1 MKDLTGTRLG
11 QYEIVERLGGGGMAV
26 VYRAV
31 QQPLGREVALKAL
44 SSELFQDDGFVKRF
58 ETEAKTLAKLDHP
71 NILPIYDFEL
81 SDGVA
86 YLTMPLIRGGTL
98 RDILNRGPLDTL
110 TAWRY
115 LREIGDGLQHAHD
128 AGIVH
133 RDLKPTNVLIHAD
146 GRAMLADFGLARGA
160 GQPTHL
166 TTIGLAIGTPG
177 YMAPEQVMGHDVDKR
192 ADIYA
197 MGVLTFEMLTGR
209 LPFIGANR
217 MEVAYTTVNA
227 PIPSAVKL
235 NAALPDELDLLLAKV
250 LAKDPEQRPQT
261 VRDLLAEMARLP
273 QRRQQAPPRSARRG
287 LWRWRHRV
295 RGDGRAGDRR
305 QMRVIAPAP
314 PCPYRCTA
322 RPIPTPTA
330 VGGSAIR
337 TLELMGVRA
346 SRARGRFILNSH
358 VSNLIHVARSVT
370 GDRWPEI
377 AYAAGL
383 VQYVE
388 QDPPHDDQLSSPVES
403 LSRLNE
409 AFETVYGPEAEDM
422 IRTWARR
429 ATERWLAEGRH
440 GMGGARRLVPG
451 RQRKLVGVVKSFTE
465 AMDNVR
471 GEHTHAWLQV
481 DEHQFWLVN
490 FSNMFALGRIKT
502 VKSCHI
508 WTASIETI
516 LRWAGLAND
525 WYVEEVECGSVTGH
539 FRLRLRHPI
548 SRNLGSGFGRAG
560 VTPNHVK
567 QTTVY
572 YACYYAA
579 RVNIGLAEMAR
590 PIKSP
595 SLLSEGPPPTG
606 GGPSYYIHVRR
617 NSSGFPSS
625 GLCRRSE
632 GLRRLKGPAS
642 GRSVR
647 R

>member
-44 SSELFQDDGFVKRF
+44 SSELFQDEGFVKRF

-71 NILPIYDFEL
+71 NILPIYDFEVTE
-81 SDGVA
+81 GVA
-86 YLTMPLIRGGTL
+86 FLTMPLIRGGTL
-98 RDILNRGPLDTL
+98 RDILNRGPLDPL

-209 LPFIGANR
+209 LPYIGANR
-217 MEVAYTTVNA
+217 MEVAYATVNS

-235 NAALPDELDLLLAKV
+235 NAALPDELDQLLAKV
-250 LAKDPEQRPQT
+250 LAKDPAQRPQT
-261 VRDLLAEMARLP
+261 VRDLLAQMAKLP
-273 QRRQQAPPRSARRG
+273 QRR
-287 LWRWRHRV
+287 
-295 RGDGRAGDRR
+295 
-305 QMRVIAPAP
+305 IAPVAAAASVPAGTAAAASGAAVLPKPSTGPQGPDTTSMRAVSAP
-314 PCPYRCTA
+314 AILHGSPP
-322 RPIPTPTA
+322 PTPTTTA
-330 VGGSAIR
+330 GSAIR
-337 TLELMGVRA
+337 TLELMGVKPA
-346 SRARGRFILNSH
+346 RARGRFILNSH
-358 VSNLIHVARSVT
+358 VSNIVHVARDIT
-370 GDRWPEI
+370 GDRWPEV

-388 QDPPHDDQLSSPVES
+388 QDPPYDDQLSSPVES

-409 AFETVYGPEAEDM
+409 AFETIYGPEAEDM
-422 IRTWARR
+422 IRAWGRR

-440 GMGGARRLVPG
+440 GMGGPRRLVPG
-451 RQRKLVGVVKSFTE
+451 RQRKLAGVVKNFSE

-508 WTASIETI
+508 WTSTVETI

-525 WYVEEVECGSVTGH
+525 WYVEEVECGCVTGT
-539 FRLRLRHPI
+539 FDCVFAI
-548 SRNLGSGFGRAG
+548 
-560 VTPNHVK
+560 
-567 QTTVY
+567 
-572 YACYYAA
+572 
-579 RVNIGLAEMAR
+579 
-590 PIKSP
+590 
-595 SLLSEGPPPTG
+595 
-606 GGPSYYIHVRR
+606 
-617 NSSGFPSS
+617 
-625 GLCRRSE
+625 
-632 GLRRLKGPAS
+632 
-642 GRSVR
+642 RSVES
-647 R
+647 

>member
-44 SSELFQDDGFVKRF
+44 SSELFQDEGFVKRF

-71 NILPIYDFEL
+71 NILPIYDFEVTE
-81 SDGVA
+81 GVA
-86 YLTMPLIRGGTL
+86 FLTMPLIRGGTL
-98 RDILNRGPLDTL
+98 RDILNRGPLDPL

-209 LPFIGANR
+209 LPYIGSNR
-217 MEVAYTTVNA
+217 MEVAYATVNS

-235 NAALPDELDLLLAKV
+235 NAALPDELDQLLAKV
-250 LAKDPEQRPQT
+250 LAKDPAQRPQT
-261 VRDLLAEMARLP
+261 VRDLLAQMARLP
-273 QRRQQAPPRSARRG
+273 QRRLAPLVAAAPVPAVTAGGGVVVMPRPATGPQGPDTTS
-287 LWRWRHRV
+287 
-295 RGDGRAGDRR
+295 
-305 QMRVIAPAP
+305 MRVVASAPAILHGSP
-314 PCPYRCTA
+314 P
-322 RPIPTPTA
+322 PTPTTT
-330 VGGSAIR
+330 GGSAIR
-337 TLELMGVRA
+337 TLELMGVKTA
-346 SRARGRFILNSH
+346 RARGRFILNSH
-358 VSNLIHVARSVT
+358 VSNLVHVARDVT
-370 GDRWPEI
+370 GDRWPEV

-409 AFETVYGPEAEDM
+409 AFETIYGPEAEDT
-422 IRTWARR
+422 IRAWGRR
-429 ATERWLAEGRH
+429 ATERWLADGRH
-440 GMGGARRLVPG
+440 GMGGPRRLVPG
-451 RQRKLVGVVKSFTE
+451 RQRKLQGVVKNFTE

-508 WTASIETI
+508 WTSTIETI

-525 WYVEEVECGSVTGH
+525 WYVEEVECGCVTGT
-539 FRLRLRHPI
+539 FDCVFAI
-548 SRNLGSGFGRAG
+548 
-560 VTPNHVK
+560 
-567 QTTVY
+567 
-572 YACYYAA
+572 
-579 RVNIGLAEMAR
+579 
-590 PIKSP
+590 
-595 SLLSEGPPPTG
+595 
-606 GGPSYYIHVRR
+606 
-617 NSSGFPSS
+617 
-625 GLCRRSE
+625 
-632 GLRRLKGPAS
+632 
-642 GRSVR
+642 RSVES
-647 R
+647 

>member
-44 SSELFQDDGFVKRF
+44 SSELFQDEGFVKRF

-71 NILPIYDFEL
+71 NILPIYDFEVM
-81 SDGVA
+81 DGVA
-86 YLTMPLIRGGTL
+86 FLTMPLIRGGTL
-98 RDILNRGPLDTL
+98 RDILNRGPLDPL

-209 LPFIGANR
+209 LPYIGANR
-217 MEVAYTTVNA
+217 MEVAYATVNSQ
-227 PIPSAVKL
+227 IPSAVKL
-235 NAALPDELDLLLAKV
+235 NAALPDELDQLLAKV
-250 LAKDPEQRPQT
+250 LAKDPAQRPQT
-261 VRDLLAEMARLP
+261 VRDLLALMARLP
-273 QRRQQAPPRSARRG
+273 QRR
-287 LWRWRHRV
+287 
-295 RGDGRAGDRR
+295 
-305 QMRVIAPAP
+305 IAPVAAAAP
-314 PCPYRCTA
+314 MPAVTA
-322 RPIPTPTA
+322 GGGVVTMQRPVSGPLGPDTTSMRAVPSSPVAIHGSPPPTPTTA
-330 VGGSAIR
+330 GGSAIR
-337 TLELMGVRA
+337 TLELMGVKA
-346 SRARGRFILNSH
+346 ARARGRFILNSH
-358 VSNLIHVARSVT
+358 VSNLVHVARNVS
-370 GDRWPEI
+370 GDRWPEV

-409 AFETVYGPEAEDM
+409 AFETIYGPEAEDM
-422 IRTWARR
+422 IRAWGRR

-440 GMGGARRLVPG
+440 GMGGPRRLVPG
-451 RQRKLVGVVKSFTE
+451 RQRKLAGVVKNFTE

-508 WTASIETI
+508 WTSTIETI

-525 WYVEEVECGSVTGH
+525 WYVEEVECGCVTGT
-539 FRLRLRHPI
+539 FDCVFAI
-548 SRNLGSGFGRAG
+548 
-560 VTPNHVK
+560 
-567 QTTVY
+567 
-572 YACYYAA
+572 
-579 RVNIGLAEMAR
+579 
-590 PIKSP
+590 
-595 SLLSEGPPPTG
+595 
-606 GGPSYYIHVRR
+606 
-617 NSSGFPSS
+617 
-625 GLCRRSE
+625 
-632 GLRRLKGPAS
+632 
-642 GRSVR
+642 RSVEN
-647 R
+647 

>member
-1 MKDLTGTRLG
+1 MKDLTGTRVG

-71 NILPIYDFEL
+71 NILPIYDFEMN
-81 SDGVA
+81 DGVA

-98 RDILNRGPLDTL
+98 RDVLNRGPLDTL

-209 LPFIGANR
+209 LPFIGSNR
-217 MEVAYTTVNA
+217 MEVAYSTVNA

-235 NAALPDELDLLLAKV
+235 NAALPDELDQLLAKI
-250 LAKDPEQRPQT
+250 LAKDPAARPQT
-261 VRDLLAEMARLP
+261 VRDLLSQMARLP
-273 QRRQQAPPRSARRG
+273 QRRQTAAAAVAGQGGVATAPGRPAPTVEPPTAASMKVIAAAPPRPLQGS
-287 LWRWRHRV
+287 
-295 RGDGRAGDRR
+295 
-305 QMRVIAPAP
+305 
-314 PCPYRCTA
+314 
-322 RPIPTPTA
+322 PIPTPTG

-337 TLELMGVRA
+337 TLELMGIKA
-346 SRARGRFILNSH
+346 SRARGRFILNSY
-358 VSNLIHVARSVT
+358 VSNLVHVARSVT
-370 GDRWPEI
+370 GDRWPEL

-388 QDPPHDDQLSSPVES
+388 QDPPHDDQLSSPVEA

-409 AFETVYGPEAEDM
+409 AFETVYGPEAEDT
-422 IRTWARR
+422 IRSWGRR
-429 ATERWLAEGRH
+429 VTERWLADGRH
-440 GMGGARRLVPG
+440 GMGGPRRLVPG
-451 RQRKLVGVVKSFTE
+451 RQRKLASLVKSFAE

-508 WTASIETI
+508 WVTTIETI

-525 WYVEEVECGSVTGH
+525 WYVEEVECGSVTGT
-539 FRLRLRHPI
+539 FDCVFAI
-548 SRNLGSGFGRAG
+548 
-560 VTPNHVK
+560 
-567 QTTVY
+567 
-572 YACYYAA
+572 
-579 RVNIGLAEMAR
+579 
-590 PIKSP
+590 
-595 SLLSEGPPPTG
+595 
-606 GGPSYYIHVRR
+606 
-617 NSSGFPSS
+617 
-625 GLCRRSE
+625 
-632 GLRRLKGPAS
+632 
-642 GRSVR
+642 RSVET
-647 R
+647 

>member
-44 SSELFQDDGFVKRF
+44 SSELFQDEGFVKRF

-71 NILPIYDFEL
+71 NILPIYDFEVTE
-81 SDGVA
+81 GVA
-86 YLTMPLIRGGTL
+86 FLTMPLIRGGTL
-98 RDILNRGPLDTL
+98 RDILNRGPLDPL

-133 RDLKPTNVLIHAD
+133 RDLKPTNVLIHSD

-209 LPFIGANR
+209 LPYIGANR
-217 MEVAYTTVNA
+217 MEVAYATVNS

-235 NAALPDELDLLLAKV
+235 SAALPDELDQLLTKV
-250 LAKDPEQRPQT
+250 LAKDPAQRPQT
-261 VRDLLAEMARLP
+261 VRDLLAQMAKLP
-273 QRRQQAPPRSARRG
+273 QRR
-287 LWRWRHRV
+287 
-295 RGDGRAGDRR
+295 
-305 QMRVIAPAP
+305 IAPAAAAASVPAGTAAGVAGIGVMPRPATGPQGPETTSMRAVSAPAILHGSP
-314 PCPYRCTA
+314 P
-322 RPIPTPTA
+322 PTPTTTA
-330 VGGSAIR
+330 GSAIR
-337 TLELMGVRA
+337 TLELMGVKPA
-346 SRARGRFILNSH
+346 RARGRFILNSH
-358 VSNLIHVARSVT
+358 VSNIVHVARDIT
-370 GDRWPEI
+370 GDRWPEV

-409 AFETVYGPEAEDM
+409 AFETIYGPEAEDM
-422 IRTWARR
+422 IRAWGRR

-440 GMGGARRLVPG
+440 GMGGPRRLVPG
-451 RQRKLVGVVKSFTE
+451 RQRKLAGVVKNFTE

-502 VKSCHI
+502 VKSCHM
-508 WTASIETI
+508 WTSTIETI

-525 WYVEEVECGSVTGH
+525 WYVEEVECGCVTGT
-539 FRLRLRHPI
+539 FDCVFAI
-548 SRNLGSGFGRAG
+548 
-560 VTPNHVK
+560 
-567 QTTVY
+567 
-572 YACYYAA
+572 
-579 RVNIGLAEMAR
+579 
-590 PIKSP
+590 
-595 SLLSEGPPPTG
+595 
-606 GGPSYYIHVRR
+606 
-617 NSSGFPSS
+617 
-625 GLCRRSE
+625 
-632 GLRRLKGPAS
+632 
-642 GRSVR
+642 RSVES
-647 R
+647 

>member
-1 MKDLTGTRLG
+1 MKLKDLTGTRLG
-11 QYEIVERLGGGGMAV
+11 QYEVVERLGGGGMAV

-81 SDGVA
+81 NEGVA

-197 MGVLTFEMLTGR
+197 MGVLCFEMLTGR
-209 LPFIGANR
+209 LPFIGSNR
-217 MEVAYTTVNA
+217 MEVAYSTVNA

-250 LAKDPEQRPQT
+250 LAKDPATRPQS
-261 VRDLLAEMARLP
+261 VKDLLAEMARLP
-273 QRRQQAPPRSARRG
+273 QRRQAAAAPATAAATPQASAPPRPGMTQEPPTAANMRALGATPPS
-287 LWRWRHRV
+287 RV
-295 RGDGRAGDRR
+295 PSTL
-305 QMRVIAPAP
+305 PAMLQGS
-314 PCPYRCTA
+314 
-322 RPIPTPTA
+322 PIPTPTA
-330 VGGSAIR
+330 MGGSAIR

-346 SRARGRFILNSH
+346 ARARGRFILNSH
-358 VSNLIHVARSVT
+358 VSNLVHVARDVT

-388 QDPPHDDQLSSPVES
+388 QDPPHDDQLSSPVEA

-409 AFETVYGPEAEDM
+409 AFETIYGPEAEDR
-422 IRTWARR
+422 IRTWGRR
-429 ATERWLAEGRH
+429 ATERWLTEGRH
-440 GMGGARRLVPG
+440 GMGGPRRLVPG
-451 RQRKLVGVVKSFTE
+451 RQRKLAGLVKSFSE

-508 WTASIETI
+508 WVATIEAI

-525 WYVEEVECGSVTGH
+525 WYVEEVECGSVTGT
-539 FRLRLRHPI
+539 FDCVFAI
-548 SRNLGSGFGRAG
+548 
-560 VTPNHVK
+560 
-567 QTTVY
+567 
-572 YACYYAA
+572 
-579 RVNIGLAEMAR
+579 
-590 PIKSP
+590 
-595 SLLSEGPPPTG
+595 
-606 GGPSYYIHVRR
+606 
-617 NSSGFPSS
+617 
-625 GLCRRSE
+625 
-632 GLRRLKGPAS
+632 
-642 GRSVR
+642 RSVET
-647 R
+647 

>member
-1 MKDLTGTRLG
+1 VKDLTGTRIG

-81 SDGVA
+81 NDGVA

-98 RDILNRGPLDTL
+98 RDVLNRGPLDTL

-197 MGVLTFEMLTGR
+197 MGVLCFEMLTGR
-209 LPFIGANR
+209 LPFIGSNR
-217 MEVAYTTVNA
+217 MEVAYSTVNA

-235 NAALPDELDLLLAKV
+235 NAVLPDELDVLLAKV
-250 LAKDPEQRPQT
+250 LAKDPGQRPQT
-261 VRDLLAEMARLP
+261 VKELLAQMARLP
-273 QRRQQAPPRSARRG
+273 QRRSQ
-287 LWRWRHRV
+287 
-295 RGDGRAGDRR
+295 
-305 QMRVIAPAP
+305 APAP
-314 PCPYRCTA
+314 AAAAQVGTA
-322 RPIPTPTA
+322 PAPARAAATADPPTAASMRAIASAPPAPMQGSPIPTPTG

-337 TLELMGVRA
+337 TLEMMGIRA
-346 SRARGRFILNSH
+346 SRARGRFILNSY
-358 VSNLIHVARSVT
+358 VSNLIHVARMVT

-422 IRTWARR
+422 IRSWGRR

-440 GMGGARRLVPG
+440 GMGGPRRLIPG
-451 RQRKLVGVVKSFTE
+451 RQRKLAGVVKAFAE

-502 VKSCHI
+502 IKSCHV
-508 WTASIETI
+508 WTTSIETI

-525 WYVEEVECGSVTGH
+525 WYVEEVECGCVTGT
-539 FRLRLRHPI
+539 FDCVFAL
-548 SRNLGSGFGRAG
+548 
-560 VTPNHVK
+560 
-567 QTTVY
+567 
-572 YACYYAA
+572 
-579 RVNIGLAEMAR
+579 
-590 PIKSP
+590 
-595 SLLSEGPPPTG
+595 
-606 GGPSYYIHVRR
+606 
-617 NSSGFPSS
+617 
-625 GLCRRSE
+625 
-632 GLRRLKGPAS
+632 
-642 GRSVR
+642 RSVET
-647 R
+647 

>member
-1 MKDLTGTRLG
+1 MKDLTGTRIG

-81 SDGVA
+81 NDGVA

-98 RDILNRGPLDTL
+98 RDVLNRGPLDTL

-209 LPFIGANR
+209 LPFIGSNR
-217 MEVAYTTVNA
+217 MEVAYSTVNA

-235 NAALPDELDLLLAKV
+235 NAALPDELDQLLAKV
-250 LAKDPEQRPQT
+250 LAKDPGQRPQT
-261 VRDLLAEMARLP
+261 VKELLAQMARLP
-273 QRRQQAPPRSARRG
+273 QRRAQPGAAVGAQAGGAVAPSRPGPTADPPTAASMRAIAAAPP
-287 LWRWRHRV
+287 
-295 RGDGRAGDRR
+295 
-305 QMRVIAPAP
+305 P
-314 PCPYRCTA
+314 PMHGS
-322 RPIPTPTA
+322 PIPTPTA

-337 TLELMGVRA
+337 TLEMMGIRA
-346 SRARGRFILNSH
+346 SRARGRFILNSY
-358 VSNLIHVARSVT
+358 VSNLIHVARNVT

-422 IRTWARR
+422 IRSWGRR
-429 ATERWLAEGRH
+429 ATERWLSEGRH
-440 GMGGARRLVPG
+440 GMGGPRRLIPG
-451 RQRKLVGVVKSFTE
+451 RQRKLAGVVKAFAE

-502 VKSCHI
+502 VKSCHV
-508 WTASIETI
+508 WTTTIETI

-525 WYVEEVECGSVTGH
+525 WYVEEVECGSVTGT
-539 FRLRLRHPI
+539 FDCVFAI
-548 SRNLGSGFGRAG
+548 
-560 VTPNHVK
+560 
-567 QTTVY
+567 
-572 YACYYAA
+572 
-579 RVNIGLAEMAR
+579 
-590 PIKSP
+590 
-595 SLLSEGPPPTG
+595 
-606 GGPSYYIHVRR
+606 
-617 NSSGFPSS
+617 
-625 GLCRRSE
+625 
-632 GLRRLKGPAS
+632 
-642 GRSVR
+642 RSVET
-647 R
+647 

>member
-11 QYEIVERLGGGGMAV
+11 QYEVVERLGGGGMAV

-81 SDGVA
+81 NEGVA

-133 RDLKPTNVLIHAD
+133 RDLKPTNVLIHTD

-197 MGVLTFEMLTGR
+197 MGVLCFEMLTGR
-209 LPFIGANR
+209 LPFIGSNR
-217 MEVAYTTVNA
+217 MEVAYSTVNA

-235 NAALPDELDLLLAKV
+235 NAALPDELDQLLAKV
-250 LAKDPEQRPQT
+250 LAKDPATRPQS

-273 QRRQQAPPRSARRG
+273 QRRQSAPIPAAAPAALQAGPVATAPPRPGLTNDPPTAARN
-287 LWRWRHRV
+287 
-295 RGDGRAGDRR
+295 
-305 QMRVIAPAP
+305 MRVLAAGGPSSTVPSTLPAMVQGS
-314 PCPYRCTA
+314 
-322 RPIPTPTA
+322 PIPTPTA
-330 VGGSAIR
+330 IGGSAIR

-346 SRARGRFILNSH
+346 ARARGRFILNSY
-358 VSNLIHVARSVT
+358 VSNLVHVARDVS

-383 VQYVE
+383 VQYIE
-388 QDPPHDDQLSSPVES
+388 QDPPHDDQLSSPVEA

-409 AFETVYGPEAEDM
+409 AFETVYGPEAEDR
-422 IRTWARR
+422 IRTWGRR
-429 ATERWLAEGRH
+429 VTERWLAEGRH
-440 GMGGARRLVPG
+440 GMGGPRRLVPG
-451 RQRKLVGVVKSFTE
+451 RQRKLAGLVKSFAE

-508 WTASIETI
+508 WVATIESI

-525 WYVEEVECGSVTGH
+525 WYVEEVECGSVTGT
-539 FRLRLRHPI
+539 FDCVFAI
-548 SRNLGSGFGRAG
+548 
-560 VTPNHVK
+560 
-567 QTTVY
+567 
-572 YACYYAA
+572 
-579 RVNIGLAEMAR
+579 
-590 PIKSP
+590 
-595 SLLSEGPPPTG
+595 
-606 GGPSYYIHVRR
+606 
-617 NSSGFPSS
+617 
-625 GLCRRSE
+625 
-632 GLRRLKGPAS
+632 
-642 GRSVR
+642 RSVET
-647 R
+647 

>member
-1 MKDLTGTRLG
+1 VKDLTGTRLG

-31 QQPLGREVALKAL
+31 HQPLGREVALKAL
-44 SSELFQDDGFVKRF
+44 SSELFQDEGFVKRF

-71 NILPIYDFEL
+71 NILPIYDFEVTE
-81 SDGVA
+81 GVA
-86 YLTMPLIRGGTL
+86 FLTMPLIRGGTL
-98 RDILNRGPLDTL
+98 RDILNRGPLDPL

-209 LPFIGANR
+209 LPYIGSNR
-217 MEVAYTTVNA
+217 MEVAYATVNSPVPA
-227 PIPSAVKL
+227 AVKL
-235 NAALPDELDLLLAKV
+235 NPALPDELDQLLAKV
-250 LAKDPEQRPQT
+250 LAKDPAQRPQT
-261 VRDLLAEMARLP
+261 VRDLLAQMAKLP
-273 QRRQQAPPRSARRG
+273 QRR
-287 LWRWRHRV
+287 
-295 RGDGRAGDRR
+295 
-305 QMRVIAPAP
+305 IAPVAAAAP
-314 PCPYRCTA
+314 VPAVAGAGGGGVMP
-322 RPIPTPTA
+322 RPVTGPQGPDTTSMRAVSAPAILHGSPPPTPTTTA
-330 VGGSAIR
+330 GSAIR
-337 TLELMGVRA
+337 TLELMGVKTA
-346 SRARGRFILNSH
+346 RARGRFILNSH
-358 VSNLIHVARSVT
+358 VSNLVHVARDVT
-370 GDRWPEI
+370 GDRWPEV

-409 AFETVYGPEAEDM
+409 AFETIYGPEAEDM
-422 IRTWARR
+422 IRAWGRR
-429 ATERWLAEGRH
+429 ATERWLADGRH
-440 GMGGARRLVPG
+440 GMGGPRRLVPG
-451 RQRKLVGVVKSFTE
+451 RQRKLAGVVKNFSE

-502 VKSCHI
+502 VKSCYI
-508 WTASIETI
+508 WTSTIETI

-525 WYVEEVECGSVTGH
+525 WYVEEVECGSVTGT
-539 FRLRLRHPI
+539 FDCVFAI
-548 SRNLGSGFGRAG
+548 
-560 VTPNHVK
+560 
-567 QTTVY
+567 
-572 YACYYAA
+572 
-579 RVNIGLAEMAR
+579 
-590 PIKSP
+590 
-595 SLLSEGPPPTG
+595 
-606 GGPSYYIHVRR
+606 
-617 NSSGFPSS
+617 
-625 GLCRRSE
+625 
-632 GLRRLKGPAS
+632 
-642 GRSVR
+642 RSVES
-647 R
+647 